1 MLIMSQYAFFEQRL
15 GFYREVAFE
24 NLLSVLPSREPKRYF
39 YDLLPEYPKRSG
51 KGLRAA
57 LCLATCLAYG
67 GRIQDALN
75 SAVAIELFHNGF
87 LVHDD
92 IQDESVFRRGKDTLY
107 TEHGV
112 GVAINVGNALNLL
125 SLQVLMKN
133 QTQLGS
139 KLAWQLFSE
148 SSEML
153 RQTLEGQALELGW
166 IRDNVCNL
174 SDRDYLRLALK
185 KTAWYTCIYP
195 CRAGGL
201 IATGGG
207 VNPDR
212 FYRFGWFLGVA
223 FQIQDDLLNLV
234 GHYGQYGKEIGGD
247 LWEGKRTL
255 MLIHLLNNC
264 SLQEKADLV
273 AILALSRPE
282 RTEAQI
288 QWIYEMMTQYGSIA
302 FGRQCARQ
310 FAGAALYEFRNAYGH
325 LPDSDDKRFI
335 LEMILYM
342 IEREC

>member
-1 MLIMSQYAFFEQRL
+1 MSQFEFFEQRL
-15 GFYREVAFE
+15 GFYREIALE
-24 NLLSVLPSREPKRYF
+24 NLLNVLPSREPQRYF
-39 YDLLPEYPKRSG
+39 YELLPEYPKRSG

-67 GRIQDALN
+67 GRIQNALN

-92 IQDESVFRRGKDTLY
+92 IQDESMFRRGKGTLHAK
-107 TEHGV
+107 HGV
-112 GVAINVGNALNLL
+112 GVAVNIGNALNLI

-133 QTQLGS
+133 QALLGS
-139 KLAWQLFSE
+139 RLAWQLFAE

-166 IRDNVCNL
+166 IRDNACDL
-174 SDRDYLRLALK
+174 SDRDYLRMALK

-207 VNPDR
+207 INPDR

-234 GHYGQYGKEIGGD
+234 GDYGQYGKEIYGD

-255 MLIHLLNNC
+255 MLIHLFEQC
-264 SLQEKADLV
+264 APQERDELKAIFAQPRQD
-273 AILALSRPE
+273 
-282 RTEAQI
+282 RTKDQI
-288 QWIYEMMTQYGSIA
+288 AWIYKRMVEYGSIE
-302 FGRQCARQ
+302 FGKKSAKQ
-310 FAGAALYEFRNAYGH
+310 FAGAALYEFHNAYGE
-325 LPDSDDKRFI
+325 LPESDDKRFI